1 MNRELIPQEVIYDFK
16 VDTIGLR
23 GDFNSMPE
31 YDQVYEKIKTAL
43 EIDKEG
49 YNIYLIDD
57 FSKDKLEKI
66 IEFVKKN
73 LKTKDKPQDICY
85 VVHNDEKV
93 PEAIFLPGGK
103 GMKLKETVENIQKFY
118 LETTYDFY
126 NSSSNKEKETI
137 VDNLQKTRG
146 NLISKL
152 VKMAEDDGFTM
163 KATQNGF
170 TFIPLKEE
178 GELMGEEDYDTLKS
192 EEKEDILTKVN
203 SLKSNA
209 QEVLD
214 ELRDIELLEVE
225 KIKKIMEEYYKTKAK
240 EQRKEFLEEF
250 SENQHIVELL
260 NDICDD
266 IEKEIVEIYS
276 ISYEDDEEEINGV
289 IYRYVVNVLVDNSE
303 NDTPPVI
310 FEEDPNINNLL
321 GSIEYEN
328 KNGTYITDVS
338 LIKAGSFL
346 KANGGCLIL
355 RLSSLLTN
363 SSAYYYFKKSLIS
376 GKVDLD
382 YNRGYLEL
390 LSLSGLKPEPVN
402 FNVKIIL
409 IGDYNTYDLL
419 YSYDEDFKKIFKI
432 RAEHNSTLDINNDTK
447 QAFFEK
453 LSDICQ
459 SNNLHGLTDE
469 AVKELAKFSS
479 RKAENKNKLY
489 IDEYE
494 LGRVLMLAN
503 NKVEREQRAFIEDYD
518 IIDTVY
524 EEELIE
530 REIDE
535 SYKDNKIFINVKG
548 KLIGQVN
555 GLSVVD
561 TGYFSFGKPIRI
573 TCSCYKGTGNIV
585 DVQKESDLSGKI
597 HNKAINTLKGFMN
610 TLMGGYE
617 KLPVD
622 FHLSFEQLYG
632 KIDGD
637 SASVAEIISM
647 ISAFSKIP
655 VKQNVAVT
663 GSINQFGEVQPIGG
677 VNEKIEGFFKI
688 CKLVD
693 TIKGKG
699 VLIPESN
706 VNSLVLN
713 REVEEEIKKGNFHI
727 YSMSHIKDA
736 VEVLIGDKNIGY
748 REVMEELEKESK
760 KYFGKR
766 STRKSSTTRRKKKEE

>member
-1 MNRELIPQEVIYDFK
+1 MNRELTPQEIMYDFK
-16 VDTIGLR
+16 VNN
-23 GDFNSMPE
+23 FNMREDIDSMPE

-66 IEFVKKN
+66 TQFIKKN
-73 LKTKDKPQDICY
+73 FQAKDKPQDICY
-85 VVHNDEKV
+85 VVHDDEKC
-93 PEAIFLPGGK
+93 PKSLFLPGGK
-103 GMKLKETVENIQKFY
+103 GVKLKENLENIQKLY
-118 LETTYDFY
+118 SECTYEFY
-126 NSSSNKEKETI
+126 NTSSHKEKEEI
-137 VDNLQKTRG
+137 VESLQKKRSD
-146 NLISKL
+146 LINKL
-152 VKMAEDDGFTM
+152 VKMAESDGFTM

-178 GELMGEEDYDTLKS
+178 GEMMNENDYDELKC
-192 EEKEDILTKVN
+192 EEKEDILNKVS
-203 SLKSNA
+203 SLKTNA
-209 QEVLD
+209 QEILEQLKD
-214 ELRDIELLEVE
+214 MELSEID
-225 KIKKIMEEYYKTKAK
+225 KIKKLMEEYYDK
-240 EQRKEFLEEF
+240 ETEEIKKQFADEFAENENVIEFL
-250 SENQHIVELL
+250 
-260 NDICDD
+260 NDVCSN
-266 IEKEIVEIYS
+266 IEKDIMEVYS
-276 ISYEDDEEEINGV
+276 INYEDDEELINEI
-289 IYRYVVNVLVDNSE
+289 IYRYVVNVLVDNSK
-303 NDTPPVI
+303 NDKPPVI
-310 FEEDPNINNLL
+310 FEEDPSINNLL

-328 KNGTYITDVS
+328 KNGVYTTDVS

-355 RLSSLLTN
+355 RVNNLLTN

-390 LSLSGLKPEPVN
+390 LSLSGLKPEPVK
-402 FNVKIIL
+402 FDVKIIL
-409 IGDYNTYDLL
+409 IGDYHTYDLL

-432 RAEHNSTLDINNDTK
+432 RAEYKAMLDINKDTK
-447 QAFFEK
+447 QAFLGKVSSICADNK
-453 LSDICQ
+453 LQ
-459 SNNLHGLTDE
+459 PLTDD
-469 AVKELAKFSS
+469 AIKELAKFLS
-479 RKAENKNKLY
+479 RKAEDKNKLY

-494 LGRVLMLAN
+494 LGRVLMLSN
-503 NKVEREQRAFIEDYD
+503 NKVQREKRKLIEGQD

-524 EEELIE
+524 CEELIE
-530 REIDE
+530 KEIGE
-535 SYKDNKIFINVKG
+535 SYRQNKIFINVKD

-555 GLSVVD
+555 GLSVID
-561 TGYFSFGKPIRI
+561 TGYVSFGKPIRI
-573 TCSCYKGTGNIV
+573 TCSCYKGTGSII

-597 HNKAINTLKGFMN
+597 HNKAINTLRGFMN
-610 TLMGGYE
+610 TLMGGYQ

-637 SASVAEIISM
+637 SASVAEVISM
-647 ISAFSKIP
+647 ISALSKIG
-655 VKQNVAVT
+655 VKQNIAVT

-693 TIKGKG
+693 TTKDKG

-706 VNSLVLN
+706 VDSLVLN
-713 REVEEEIKKGNFHI
+713 EEVEEEIRKGNFHI

-736 VEVLIGDKNIGY
+736 VEVL
-748 REVMEELEKESK
+748 MEENNLGYSYVMDEALKESK
-760 KYFGKR
+760 KY
-766 STRKSSTTRRKKKEE
+766 SSRGEGRKKKEK